1 MCKFIARILLI
12 GYSHA
17 LKLTHN
23 KLERLVMGSYID
35 ANLTNNERVIKEAQV
50 SWWSQWPLFAF
61 GGLLLLSGIGM
72 DEGGGGAIF
81 IALIFIGVAVLRVT
95 STELALTNKRVIAKT
110 GFIRRNTIEL
120 RLEKVEGF
128 MVNQSI
134 FGRILNYGSVL
145 VSGTGGIRTPIPF
158 IYQPT
163 NFRLIVNEFLEDPS
177 QFD

>member
-1 MCKFIARILLI
+1 
-12 GYSHA
+12 
-17 LKLTHN
+17 
-23 KLERLVMGSYID
+23 MGSYID
-35 ANLTNNERVIKEAQV
+35 ANLTSNERVIKEAQV
-50 SWWSQWPLFAF
+50 SWWSQWPLFLL
-61 GGLLLLSGIGM
+61 GGFLALVGLGSDGV
-72 DEGGGGAIF
+72 GAIF
-81 IALIFIGVAVLRVT
+81 LGLILIGVAVMRVL
-95 STELALTNKRVIAKT
+95 STELALTNKRVIAKS

-163 NFRLIVNEFLEDPS
+163 EFRLIVNEFLEDPS